1 VLKGTIIDRFRQLR
15 NADWGMSTNLL
26 SSFELI
32 LNKAKQAGL
41 PQSDMPD
48 TILIISDMEFNPA
61 WMGKTNYETIQM
73 MYENAGYVAPKIAF
87 WNVNGREGNVPVNAK
102 APNVALISGA
112 SPAIVKNVLAGKDFT
127 PQGIMLETLNS
138 ERYKALANL
147 AW

>member
-1 VLKGTIIDRFRQLR
+1 
-15 NADWGMSTNLL
+15 
-26 SSFELI
+26 
-32 LNKAKQAGL
+32 
-41 PQSDMPD
+41 
-48 TILIISDMEFNPA
+48 
-61 WMGKTNYETIQM
+61 M